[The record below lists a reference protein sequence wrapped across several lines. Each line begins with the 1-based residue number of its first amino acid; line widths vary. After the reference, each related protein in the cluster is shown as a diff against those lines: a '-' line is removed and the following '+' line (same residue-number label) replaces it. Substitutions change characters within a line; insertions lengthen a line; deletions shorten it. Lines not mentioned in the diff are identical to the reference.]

1 MTRLTAYGELTASD
15 DTSRTL
21 TYRLLPFGEPGR
33 TSAGLVTAS
42 RGSVTVPDDVSS
54 VVLNMEHDPTTPV
67 GRAVSVVP
75 DAHGLLATFRIAP
88 TRAGDDLLVEAREGL
103 RPGVS
108 VELDGVVIRAG
119 ALVASVLTGAG
130 AVVAPAYPSA
140 LLVASDTEPAPT
152 DDPEPEGTE
161 DESDTEDDATD
172 VPTDD
177 PATEPSETEEIP
189 PMTDTMTAAAVAPA
203 GLPTRTND
211 RPTDYR
217 DFVGRLTA
225 ANAAAALGDRTL
237 IAALTDTG
245 KTTVTHMPDQWVG
258 QLWQG
263 VPGRRVIPL
272 LGHKEL
278 TGLKVTGWR
287 WVIAPAVAAWAGDKA
302 AVPSPAA
309 TTEAV
314 EVDAARLA
322 GAHDIPRE
330 HRDFSTGFI
339 EAYYEAMAVSYG
351 VLSDEAVAAGIAAA
365 ATKIGV
371 QADPLAAIIAG
382 ALEVGKIGTPT
393 FALVAADKF
402 ATLAGTKQ
410 TDAPAFLDL
419 RLSFSGE
426 GGGDGLRVVSV
437 PSLAAGTVIVGDGR
451 AATVHELPG
460 VPIRAEALDMVKG
473 GVDAGVFGY
482 YALNVHDPR
491 AIVVNAAKP

>member
-1 MTRLTAYGELTASD
+1 MTRLTAFGTLTASD

-33 TSAGLVTAS
+33 TSRGIVTAS
-42 RGSVTVPDDVSS
+42 AASVTIPPDVSGI
-54 VVLNMEHDPTTPV
+54 VLNIEHEPTAPV
-67 GRAVSVVP
+67 GRAVSVLA
-75 DAHGLLATFRIAP
+75 DASGLVATFRIAA

-108 VELDGVVIRAG
+108 VELDDVVIRGG
-119 ALVASVLTGAG
+119 ALVASSLVGAG

-140 LLVASDTEPAPT
+140 LLVASDTEPDDTDPEPDDDTDDT
-152 DDPEPEGTE
+152 DDPAP
-161 DESDTEDDATD
+161 DPA
-172 VPTDD
+172 PTDD
-177 PATEPSETEEIP
+177 PATEPDETEEIP
-189 PMTDTMTAAAVAPA
+189 PMSDTMTAAAAPA
-203 GLPTRTND
+203 GLPARTND

-217 DFVGRLTA
+217 DFIGRMTA
-225 ANAAAALGDRTL
+225 ANAAAALGDSSL
-237 IAALTDTG
+237 LAALTDVG

-263 VPGRRVIPL
+263 APSRRVIPL

-278 TGLKVTGWR
+278 SGLKVTGWR
-287 WVIAPAVAAWAGDKA
+287 WKIAPAVAEWAGDKA

-314 EVDAARLA
+314 EVDAKRLA

-330 HRDFSTGFI
+330 HRDFQTGFI
-339 EAYYEAMAVSYG
+339 EAYYEAMTASYG
-351 VLSDEAVAAGIAAA
+351 VLSDDYVAATLLAG
-365 ATKIGV
+365 ATKIGA
-371 QADPLAAIIAG
+371 QADPLAAILAG
-382 ALEVGKIGTPT
+382 ALEVGKIGVPT
-393 FALVAADKF
+393 FALLASDKF

-410 TDAPAFLDL
+410 SDAPAFLDL
-419 RLSFSGE
+419 SLSFSGD
-426 GGGDGLRVVSV
+426 GGGSGLRVVSV
-437 PSLAAGTVIVGDGR
+437 PTLAAGTVMVGDGR

-482 YALNVHDPR
+482 CAVNIHDPR
-491 AIVVNAAKP
+491 ALNVNTAVAP